1 MKTYT
6 RKVDMK
12 PFIVKELFIVRINFK
27 TDTCQRGT
35 NNCLSNITGEIPKL
49 QKFTG
54 KHQQFKISLGETQIS
69 NTQWGGR
76 KSKSFS
82 PGTDF
87 VGLIFTGDFSGA
99 DSARVLR
106 KGVLTHHI
114 CIVNSLKKLIF
125 ISMQIGNILQ
135 RYFSS
140 KVGIFQLKWHYMA
153 SFGQQLHY
161 MLTKTNLNL
170 NLAIQILS

>member
-1 MKTYT
+1 
-6 RKVDMK
+6 MK
-12 PFIVKELFIVRINFK
+12 PFIVKQLFIVCINFK

-82 PGTDF
+82 LGTDF
-87 VGLIFTGDFSGA
+87 VGLIFTGEICGA

-114 CIVNSLKKLIF
+114 STVNLLKKKFPLACKLEIF
-125 ISMQIGNILQ
+125 CRDTFHQKLA
-135 RYFSS
+135 F
-140 KVGIFQLKWHYMA
+140 F
-153 SFGQQLHY
+153 
-161 MLTKTNLNL
+161 NLNGIIGQFW
-170 NLAIQILS
+170 LAITLHADQN